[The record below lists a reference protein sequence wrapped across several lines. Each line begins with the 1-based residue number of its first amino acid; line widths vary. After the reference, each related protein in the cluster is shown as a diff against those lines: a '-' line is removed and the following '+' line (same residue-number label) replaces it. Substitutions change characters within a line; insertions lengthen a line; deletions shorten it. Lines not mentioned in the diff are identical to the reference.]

1 MHAETKIVPIDG
13 VNYQLRRM
21 TPTVGGYLW
30 QRLMAALYK
39 AKESSAPQTEEKEDE
54 TKPKPSTEERLR
66 GMCGVC
72 FVFMSFDDYEFV
84 QKRCMLMV
92 EREEPGAGFLAV
104 QLSDGRWVSK
114 EGARASAA
122 ARCLHV
128 HVLIWIQFAETV
140 A

>member
-39 AKESSAPQTEEKEDE
+39 AKESSAPQPEEKEDE

-114 EGARASAA
+114 EVEANPLLVTKLMVEVLVFN
-122 ARCLHV
+122 LHSF
-128 HVLIWIQFAETV
+128 LD
-140 A
+140 